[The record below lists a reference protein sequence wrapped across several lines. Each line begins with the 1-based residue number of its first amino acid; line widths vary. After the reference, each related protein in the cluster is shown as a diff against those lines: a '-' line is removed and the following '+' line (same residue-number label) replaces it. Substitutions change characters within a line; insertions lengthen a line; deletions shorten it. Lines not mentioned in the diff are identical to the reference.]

1 MIHSTGNYTKL
12 SNENNSPANT
22 GCAALVSQE
31 DDVKNVYA
39 EG

>member
-22 GCAALVSQE
+22 GCSALVSQE
-31 DDVKNVYA
+31 DVKKVCA

>member
-12 SNENNSPANT
+12 SNKNNSPANT
-22 GCAALVSQE
+22 GFFALVSQE
-31 DDVKNVYA
+31 DVKKVCA

>member
-12 SNENNSPANT
+12 SNENNSPANA
-22 GCAALVSQE
+22 GCSALVFQE
-31 DDVKNVYA
+31 DVKNVSA